1 MNDENK
7 INNEEKE
14 ELKNIK
20 KTLIV
25 KKINI
30 TKKENKEILN
40 IINKS
45 FNDVN
50 SFLSNN
56 VNGKKIIIGK
66 KKFN

>member
-1 MNDENK
+1 MNDGNK

-14 ELKNIK
+14 EIKNIK